1 MTLRQRTFLVLSA
14 TLAICVGYA
23 AYLLT
28 VQPEAAPGQVE
39 AAVKVPA
46 EVQALSYWSFSDM
59 EGEQRHM
66 TEWAGNLVVVN
77 FWATW
82 CAPCRREI
90 PGFIALQARY
100 AEQRVQF
107 IGIALD
113 RLDAVRSYAAE
124 QEINYPILLGEED
137 VTNYMLAL
145 GNNIGALPFS
155 AIIDRSGNI
164 VATHYGEWAESEVDE
179 LIRES
184 L

>member
-1 MTLRQRTFLVLSA
+1 
-14 TLAICVGYA
+14 
-23 AYLLT
+23 
-28 VQPEAAPGQVE
+28 
-39 AAVKVPA
+39 
-46 EVQALSYWSFSDM
+46 M